1 MGSGDLVKVKSEEK
15 RTYRI
20 AMILPQPDRSIKMVI
35 GPPTLTPRDIDLFK
49 LDYPA
54 SIQDPRYKDCFEI
67 DASHVDKILDS

>member
-1 MGSGDLVKVKSEEK
+1 
-15 RTYRI
+15 
-20 AMILPQPDRSIKMVI
+20 MVI